1 MKPPECGATI
11 RSRDIL
17 KRTLQEALMN
27 KIRCLLSGGC
37 RFRDED
43 TKVYI
48 DKNNI
53 FYMIK
58 GCCKCGK
65 KKIYAVPFED
75 LLDVLKGK

>member
-1 MKPPECGATI
+1 
-11 RSRDIL
+11 
-17 KRTLQEALMN
+17 MN
-27 KIRCLLSGGC
+27 RVRCFLSGGC

-58 GCCKCGK
+58 VCCKCGK
-65 KKIYAVPFED
+65 KKIYTVSFE
-75 LLDVLKGK
+75 LLKTGMQSPSSTK

>member
-1 MKPPECGATI
+1 
-11 RSRDIL
+11 
-17 KRTLQEALMN
+17 MN

-58 GCCKCGK
+58 VCCKCGK
-65 KKIYAVPFED
+65 KKIYKVPFED
-75 LLDVLKGK
+75 LLSVLKGK